1 MAEAP
6 NRYEVDEKNAIIAL
20 QAILTARGPV
30 PKEKYQRFAF
40 YLRRLPPYRAI
51 LVYGQAMHAI
61 SNRLE
66 EDNPYRDALK
76 KIGATITENISPD
89 FPARVEADPER
100 FESQRQKLAENLNQI
115 STLMSQVSEETK

>member
-1 MAEAP
+1 MGDTP
-6 NRYEVDEKNAIIAL
+6 NRYEIDEKNAIIAL
-20 QAILTARGPV
+20 QAILTARGSV

-66 EDNPYRDALK
+66 EDSPYRDALK

-89 FPARVEADPER
+89 FPSQVEADPER
-100 FESQRQKLAENLNQI
+100 FETQREKLADNLNQI
-115 STLMSQVSEETK
+115 STMMAQVKDKE